1 MWLELL
7 EKIERIESDY
17 GEKLNSPIDLDKIKS
32 LSKNEINKVQTFMEQ
47 EYSRFLTK
55 VNGLDFNGSVLYG
68 LKTDDS
74 CSAEVYDFFDYNNIL
89 HEVEENKRFVF
100 IGENNISWFV
110 YNPSNDEYLELDMP
124 SAEVVEKF
132 NSLDDLLES
141 FLSDTIEYASWKDR

>member
-7 EKIERIESDY
+7 EKIERIESGY
-17 GEKLNSPIDLDKIKS
+17 GEKLNSPINLDKIKS
-32 LSKNEINKVQTFMEQ
+32 LSENEINEVKIFIEQ

-68 LKTDDS
+68 LKTDDN
-74 CSAEVYDFFDYNNIL
+74 CSAEVYDFF
-89 HEVEENKRFVF
+89 EENKRFVF

-110 YNPSNDEYLELDMP
+110 YNPNNDEYLELDMP

-141 FLSDTIEYASWKDR
+141 FLLDAIEYAS

>member
-7 EKIERIESDY
+7 EKIEKIESGY
-17 GEKLNSPIDLDKIKS
+17 GEKLNSPINLDKIKS

-124 SAEVVEKF
+124 SEEVVEKF

-141 FLSDTIEYASWKDR
+141 FLSDTIEYAS

>member
-1 MWLELL
+1 MSLELL
-7 EKIERIESDY
+7 EKIERIESGY

-32 LSKNEINKVQTFMEQ
+32 LSKNEINEVKIFIEQ

-68 LKTDDS
+68 LKTDDN
-74 CSAEVYDFFDYNNIL
+74 CSAEVYDFFDYNNIW

-110 YNPSNDEYLELDMP
+110 YNLSNDEYLELDMP

-141 FLSDTIEYASWKDR
+141 FLSDAIEYAS

>member
-7 EKIERIESDY
+7 EKIGRIESGY
-17 GEKLNSPIDLDKIKS
+17 GEKLNSPINLDKIKS
-32 LSKNEINKVQTFMEQ
+32 LSKNEINEFKTFMEQ

-68 LKTDDS
+68 LKTDDN
-74 CSAEVYDFFDYNNIL
+74 CSAFFEYNKIW
-89 HEVEENKRFVF
+89 HEVEENKQFIF

-124 SAEVVEKF
+124 SAKVVEKF
-132 NSLDDLLES
+132 NSLDDLLEN
-141 FLSDTIEYASWKDR
+141 FLSDAIEYTS

>member
-7 EKIERIESDY
+7 EKIEKIESGY
-17 GEKLNSPIDLDKIKS
+17 GEKLNSPINLDKIKS

>member
-7 EKIERIESDY
+7 EKIEKIESGY
-17 GEKLNSPIDLDKIKS
+17 GEKLNSPINLDKIKS

-141 FLSDTIEYASWKDR
+141 FLSDTIEYAS

>member
-7 EKIERIESDY
+7 EKIERIESGY

-32 LSKNEINKVQTFMEQ
+32 LSKNEINEVKIFMEQ

-74 CSAEVYDFFDYNNIL
+74 CSSEVYDFFEYNKIW

-141 FLSDTIEYASWKDR
+141 FLSDAIEYAS

>member
-7 EKIERIESDY
+7 EKIERIESGY
-17 GEKLNSPIDLDKIKS
+17 GEKLNSPIDLDKI
-32 LSKNEINKVQTFMEQ
+32 IDQ

-68 LKTDDS
+68 LKTDDT
-74 CSAEVYDFFDYNNIL
+74 CSAEIYDFFEYNKIW
-89 HEVEENKRFVF
+89 HEVEENKQFIF

-110 YNPSNDEYLELDMP
+110 YNPSNYEYLELDMP

-132 NSLDDLLES
+132 NSLDDLIES
-141 FLSDTIEYASWKDR
+141 FLSDAIEYAS

>member
-7 EKIERIESDY
+7 EKIERIESGY

-32 LSKNEINKVQTFMEQ
+32 LSKNEINEVKIFMEQ

-74 CSAEVYDFFDYNNIL
+74 CSAEVYDFFEYNKIW

-110 YNPSNDEYLELDMP
+110 YNPSNYEYLELDMP

-141 FLSDTIEYASWKDR
+141 FLSDAIEYTS

>member
-7 EKIERIESDY
+7 EKIERIESGY

-32 LSKNEINKVQTFMEQ
+32 LSKNEINEVKIFMEQ

-74 CSAEVYDFFDYNNIL
+74 CSAEVYDFFEYNKIW
-89 HEVEENKRFVF
+89 HEVEENKRFV
-100 IGENNISWFV
+100 
-110 YNPSNDEYLELDMP
+110 YNPSNYEYLELDMP

-141 FLSDTIEYASWKDR
+141 FLSDAIEYTS